1 MALIPDP
8 IAVTQPNPSA
18 FKIVMLLCGA
28 QVLAMTGFA
37 TYPALL
43 TRIMDAWQMTGTEAG
58 LVGGAFFFGYMVA
71 VPFLSGLTDR
81 VDARLVFAM
90 SCVLAALGSVGF
102 GWLAS
107 GVGTGVFFQALTG
120 AGLAGTYM
128 PGLKAMTDRV
138 QGAQQSRY
146 VSFYTAT
153 FGLGASVSLLL
164 AGWCVAVLSPSATF
178 LVAGAFPLMAIP
190 LVMWRLAPH
199 QSVGGV
205 KRWWPSF
212 SGVWAQVAVRQYVI
226 GYAVHCWELFGLRS
240 WQVAFFA
247 FAFGLGATQA
257 WVSPTEAAALLN
269 LLGLPA
275 SIIGNE
281 MAAKLGRR
289 RWIGGIMLASGLLA
303 WLAGASSVLP
313 WMFTLA
319 MAALYNVVVMADSAS
334 LTAGLVAES
343 DPSQRGAAMALYSLG
358 GFGAGF
364 VAPVVFGAVLDHT
377 GGHNSPVAWTLAM
390 GVLGLGCLGWSL
402 RLRWTRQRDQT

>member
-1 MALIPDP
+1 MACV
-8 IAVTQPNPSA
+8 VTDQHPSA
-18 FKIVMLLCGA
+18 FKIVMLLCAA

-43 TRIMDAWQMTGTEAG
+43 TRIMDAWKLSGAEAG

-81 VDARLVFAM
+81 MDARLVFAM
-90 SCVLAALGSVGF
+90 SCVLAAMGSAGF
-102 GWLAS
+102 GWFAGGVAS
-107 GVGTGVFFQALTG
+107 GVFFQALTG

-138 QGAQQSRY
+138 QGPSQSRY

-164 AGWCVAVLSPSATF
+164 AGWCSAVLSPEATF
-178 LVAGAFPLMAIP
+178 VVASVFPLVAIP
-190 LVMWRLAPH
+190 MVIWSIRPH
-199 QSVGGV
+199 QPVGGL

-212 SGVWAQVAVRQYVI
+212 SGVWSQVAVRQYII

-247 FAFGLGATQA
+247 FAFGMSATQA
-257 WVSPTEAAALLN
+257 WVSPTEAAAILN

-275 SIIGNE
+275 SILGNE
-281 MAAKLGRR
+281 MAARLGRQ
-289 RWIGGIMLASGLLA
+289 RWIGAIMLASGVLA
-303 WLAGASSVLP
+303 WVAGASSVLP
-313 WMFTLA
+313 WMLTLA
-319 MAALYNVVVMADSAS
+319 VAALYNVVVMADSAS

-377 GGHNSPVAWTLAM
+377 GGHQSPLAWTLAM
-390 GVLGLGCLGWSL
+390 GALGLGGLLWSL
-402 RLRWTRQRDQT
+402 RLRWARQRAQT